1 MELEDPFIA
10 KKARESVRWIT
21 THRVNGE
28 LSVSRAIGDP
38 DYKGVTPRSS
48 RLIYLT
54 GFTQQIAVFHV
65 MNLVLFVYRQRHVGV
80 HVGLPKRTLQ
90 KIYSRPR
97 PCCPPHQGLTW
108 WVANGSSL
116 RGHTWYARML
126 LQEIDFQDDDEF
138 FILACD
144 GLWDVLDSQDA
155 IDIVSESLKAG
166 VSAQVPLPT
175 PSQCPKSFNLA

>member
-1 MELEDPFIA
+1 MDNHAPSQ
-10 KKARESVRWIT
+10 RRVVR
-21 THRVNGE
+21 V
-28 LSVSRAIGDP
+28 
-38 DYKGVTPRSS
+38 KGNWRS
-48 RLIYLT
+48 RLQRCDSSVEPFDISAWVHST
-54 GFTQQIAVFHV
+54 NCVVHV
-65 MNLVLFVYRQRHVGV
+65 TNLVLFVYRQRHVGV

-175 PSQCPKSFNLA
+175 PSKCPKSFNLA